1 MKVWTSL
8 ASLYLLTSAA
18 TVFAQGAQTYICPW
32 SEIEIEALTLEAK
45 NQDPIDYLLLDAL
58 EACHSNLNETD
69 ASLVEDALIVLE
81 LTQDN
86 LFDLVDAIYVANEV
100 ERRESIKRTAAEE
113 RDQRKKDEA
122 IKAAEKERN
131 AQREALEASRLE
143 RERELETSRAIA
155 SAKARENK
163 EFLVVAKNIKASA
176 LEMENRTA
184 NSAPQQSVLKAEVT
198 NELLLILIEQNDEI
212 IKLLQDN

>member
-8 ASLYLLTSAA
+8 ASLYLFTSAA
-18 TVFAQGAQTYICPW
+18 SLFAQDAQTYTCPW

-45 NQDPIDYLLLDAL
+45 NQDPIDYFLLDAL

-69 ASLVEDALIVLE
+69 ASLVEGALVMLE
-81 LTQDN
+81 LTQDD
-86 LFDLVDAIYVANEV
+86 LFDLVDAIYVSKEAK
-100 ERRESIKRTAAEE
+100 RIESIKRTAAEE
-113 RDQRKKDEA
+113 RDQRKKNAA
-122 IKAAEKERN
+122 IKVAEEERS
-131 AQREALEASRLE
+131 AQREALEARRLE
-143 RERELETSRAIA
+143 SERELAISRVIA
-155 SAKARENK
+155 NAKARESK
-163 EFLVVAKNIKASA
+163 EFLVVAENIKTSA
-176 LEMENRTA
+176 LEVENRTA

>member
-18 TVFAQGAQTYICPW
+18 TVFAEGAQTYICPW

-45 NQDPIDYLLLDAL
+45 NQDRIDYLLLDAL
-58 EACHSNLNETD
+58 EACHSYLDETD
-69 ASLVEDALIVLE
+69 ASLVEDALVMLE
-81 LTQDN
+81 LTQDD
-86 LFDLVDAIYVANEV
+86 LFDLVDAIYVSKEAQ
-100 ERRESIKRTAAEE
+100 RSESIKRTAAEE
-113 RDQRKKDEA
+113 RDQRKKDAA
-122 IKAAEKERN
+122 IKAAEEKRS
-131 AQREALEASRLE
+131 AQREALEARRLE
-143 RERELETSRAIA
+143 RERELAISRAIA
-155 SAKARENK
+155 NAKARESK

-176 LEMENRTA
+176 LEVENRTA

>member
-8 ASLYLLTSAA
+8 ASLYLFSSAA
-18 TVFAQGAQTYICPW
+18 TLFAQDDQPYTCPW

-45 NQDPIDYLLLDAL
+45 NQDRIDYLLLDAL
-58 EACHSNLNETD
+58 EACHSYLDETD
-69 ASLVEDALIVLE
+69 ASLVEDALVMLE
-81 LTQDN
+81 LTQDD
-86 LFDLVDAIYVANEV
+86 LFDLVDAIYVSKEAQ
-100 ERRESIKRTAAEE
+100 RSESIKRTAAEE
-113 RDQRKKDEA
+113 RDQRKKDAA
-122 IKAAEKERN
+122 IKAAEEKRS
-131 AQREALEASRLE
+131 AQREALEARRLE
-143 RERELETSRAIA
+143 RERELAISRAIA
-155 SAKARENK
+155 NAKARESK

-176 LEMENRTA
+176 LEVENRTA